1 MTKTHRLAAAAVAA
15 LMSSACSGAYAQP
28 PGPPEL
34 TAVPPVSDCDGAKT
48 RNFTAA
54 EAAADA
60 DAAAAV
66 AAGTY
71 SGWAAAVADPRRLPE
86 ETVRDPLRH
95 PAEMLAFMRLTP
107 GDTIAD
113 IRPEEGYFTRL
124 FAPTVGEH
132 GRVYAFVP
140 NQTAEREN
148 AFADTLAATYPN
160 TTRVTGDLDTLSF
173 ECPLDVVFMG
183 QEYHDFVIPRFGVD
197 VAKMNA
203 AVFAALKPGGLYV
216 ILDHQAAPGAG
227 TDVVGTLHRIEASA
241 LRAQVEAAGFVFDG
255 ETDVVANPDDDHSL
269 SVFDPAI
276 RGKSDQF
283 VYRFRKPD

>member
-1 MTKTHRLAAAAVAA
+1 MTKTHRLAAAAVG
-15 LMSSACSGAYAQP
+15 L
-28 PGPPEL
+28 L
-34 TAVPPVSDCDGAKT
+34 TLSFAMG
-48 RNFTAA
+48 
-54 EAAADA
+54 AAAQ
-60 DAAAAV
+60 V
-66 AAGTY
+66 TEPV
-71 SGWAAAVADPRRLPE
+71 AAVADAGDYASVVADARRLPE
-86 ETVRDPLRH
+86 EVARDALRH
-95 PAEMLAFMRLTP
+95 PAEMLAFIGLEP
-107 GDTIAD
+107 GQAIAD

-124 FAPTVGEH
+124 FAPAVGET
-132 GRVYAFVP
+132 GKVYAFVP

-148 AFADTLAATYPN
+148 AFGDTLAATYPN
-160 TTRVTGDLDTLSF
+160 TQRITGALETMSF
-173 ECPLDVVFMG
+173 DRPLDVVFMG

-255 ETDVVANPDDDHSL
+255 ETNVVANPDDDHSL

-283 VYRFRKPD
+283 VYRFRKPG